1 LEQPP
6 LAPEL
11 RGLVQHVAA
20 YERLAAS
27 AAASGDRDGARMAL
41 MAHPLVREY
50 RLAASLLERLLAD
63 QTGPALTRIGAG
75 R

>member
-1 LEQPP
+1 MPLPQPP

-11 RGLVQHVAA
+11 LGLVQHVAA

-27 AAASGDRDGARMAL
+27 AAATGDRDAARHAL
-41 MAHPLVREY
+41 MTHPLVREY
-50 RLAASLLERLLAD
+50 RLAQTMLDRLLAAEM
-63 QTGPALTRIGAG
+63 PTRIGAG